1 MPSVIL
7 AGTTTGTAL
16 SLTSDTSGELQI
28 RTNNGSTTAMTLTT
42 GGNVGIGTT
51 TPEEILRIN
60 GSSNGTS
67 RIRLLNQGTVF
78 GALGSQ
84 LGFFGSGGAN
94 DLLLYGNDNT
104 TVGSGG
110 IVAFTTSGA
119 TERMRIDSA
128 GLVGIG
134 TSTPYYP
141 LSLPTSNNTYQAT
154 GTQLGFGNSG
164 FSGYGPHIGTAN
176 RAYVHFTGP
185 GGGSANST
193 WIHGYQVA
201 NPAGSNWIRV
211 ANGISGNP
219 VTGFTIVDGAAY
231 FYLDNNKTTGN
242 PDYSPTLRSGQN
254 QNGYFVGNTPGN
266 SGTGYTFPATQDPSS
281 NANTLDDYEEGTWTP
296 DLRGSSTAGTVT
308 YSADGRIGRYT
319 KIGNVCKFQ
328 IYIAWTNWTGS
339 PSGGVQVAGLPFA
352 SKATTSN
359 YTAINVYMDGA
370 YTLSANNIMQGYI
383 NQNVTYV
390 FLGQYVTGGG
400 NSTDLGF
407 DTNSAL
413 MISGIYEVN

>member
-1 MPSVIL
+1 
-7 AGTTTGTAL
+7 
-16 SLTSDTSGELQI
+16 
-28 RTNNGSTTAMTLTT
+28 MTLTT

-51 TPEEILRIN
+51 TPA
-60 GSSNGTS
+60 S
-67 RIRLLNQGTVF
+67 RLDVL
-78 GALGSQ
+78 AS
-84 LGFFGSGGAN
+84 GSGDVAVLRVPASSRLINFYRDSVNFAITDASGVA
-94 DLLLYGNDNT
+94 GNGMFGITTTNT
-104 TVGSGG
+104 L
-110 IVAFTTSGA
+110 AFLTNSS
-119 TERMRIDSA
+119 ERMRIDSA

-176 RAYVHFTGP
+176 RAYIHFTGP

-219 VTGFTIVDGAAY
+219 VTGFTIIDGAAY

-296 DLRGSSTAGTVT
+296 RTGTGITVE
-308 YSADGRIGRYT
+308 SATYT
-319 KIGNVCKFQ
+319 KIGNRVT
-328 IYIAWTNWTGS
+328 ISGTIIHTGS
-339 PSGGVQVAGLPFA
+339 ITSYDRIALPFAPLAPTSETRYTGGVQFFESG
-352 SKATTSN
+352 TGTS
-359 YTAINVYMDGA
+359 AINIRLLTQQNASPDSFFWGQSGTQQWPFSMTYDGTNGVSQ
-370 YTLSANNIMQGYI
+370 YTFTL
-383 NQNVTYV
+383 TYRV
-390 FLGQYVTGGG
+390 
-400 NSTDLGF
+400 
-407 DTNSAL
+407 
-413 MISGIYEVN
+413 